1 MLPFPD
7 NFFFAP
13 TWDATAPPA
22 LTLQNGSLPVD
33 SSGNPIDPDFGGYNA
48 LQGFSPL
55 GPVMAYLPGLDLDA
69 SRLPRL
75 WSIPT
80 SAAAASSN
88 SVVLRADT
96 LEPVLHW
103 VELDHSGDDG
113 GTALYER
120 SLLLWPA
127 ARLEDATRYIVAF
140 RNLTDA
146 AGVPVAP
153 SDGFAALKYNRSTNN
168 VALEASR
175 GRFEAIFAALERAGW
190 ARRDVALAWDFTTNT
205 RADITGR
212 FIHMRDDAFS
222 RIAAGGGVK
231 YKVTR
236 VADAPAANTS
246 RRIFGSFSVPCYLPF
261 DAVPSLDSKLVLDP
275 ASGMPV
281 FQNFV
286 DFDFEVV
293 IPNSVAA
300 AGVPAKVLQYGHGLF
315 GDHGEVEENY
325 LATFAEEHGYVLAA
339 TDWIGLSEYDEPTVI
354 VCVGRRA
361 FPPPFCAQ
369 RAVQMPRS
377 GSEKPPLPQ
386 LTLFPRAPPP
396 PPPPG

>member
-1 MLPFPD
+1 MRSDPSYSCNILSNPADSCLLPFPSD
-7 NFFFAP
+7 FFFAP
-13 TWDATAPPA
+13 TWDASAPPS
-22 LTLQNGSLPVD
+22 LTLQNASLPTD
-33 SSGNPIDPDFGGYNA
+33 SSGNPIDPDFGGYNK
-48 LQGFSPL
+48 LEGFSPL

-75 WSIPT
+75 WSIPS
-80 SAAAASSN
+80 SATAASN

-96 LEPVLHW
+96 LAPVLHW

-127 ARLEDATRYIVAF
+127 ARLADGTRYIVAF
-140 RNLTDA
+140 RNLTDTD
-146 AGVPVAP
+146 GVPVAP

-168 VALEASR
+168 EALEASR
-175 GRFEAIFAALERAGW
+175 GRFEAIFAALEAAGW

-205 RADITGR
+205 REDITRR
-212 FIHMRDDAFS
+212 FMHMRDDAFS
-222 RIAAGGGVK
+222 RIAAGGGVQYK
-231 YKVTR
+231 ITKVT
-236 VADAPAANTS
+236 DAPAANTS

-261 DAVPSLDSKLVLDP
+261 DAIPSLDSRLELD
-275 ASGMPV
+275 AAGNPV
-281 FQNFV
+281 FQNMV

-300 AGVPAKVLQYGHGLF
+300 AGAPAKVLQYGHGLF

-354 VCVGRRA
+354 ACVPAVCPRPPPPLLPS
-361 FPPPFCAQ
+361 FFTSPPPFFQ
-369 RAVQMPRS
+369 PH
-377 GSEKPPLPQ
+377 
-386 LTLFPRAPPP
+386 
-396 PPPPG
+396 

>member
-22 LTLQNGSLPVD
+22 LTLQNGSLPID

-88 SVVLRADT
+88 SVMLRADT

-127 ARLEDATRYIVAF
+127 ARLADATRYIVAF

-153 SDGFAALKYNRSTNN
+153 SDTLDRVSQ
-168 VALEASR
+168 
-175 GRFEAIFAALERAGW
+175 
-190 ARRDVALAWDFTTNT
+190 LAD
-205 RADITGR
+205 
-212 FIHMRDDAFS
+212 
-222 RIAAGGGVK
+222 
-231 YKVTR
+231 
-236 VADAPAANTS
+236 
-246 RRIFGSFSVPCYLPF
+246 
-261 DAVPSLDSKLVLDP
+261 
-275 ASGMPV
+275 
-281 FQNFV
+281 
-286 DFDFEVV
+286 EVV
-293 IPNSVAA
+293 CLQ
-300 AGVPAKVLQYGHGLF
+300 VPAHFRSVGQFYRDF
-315 GDHGEVEENY
+315 PQVEE
-325 LATFAEEHGYVLAA
+325 EEV
-339 TDWIGLSEYDEPTVI
+339 IRILS
-354 VCVGRRA
+354 A
-361 FPPPFCAQ
+361 
-369 RAVQMPRS
+369 
-377 GSEKPPLPQ
+377 PQ
-386 LTLFPRAPPP
+386 
-396 PPPPG
+396 

>member
-1 MLPFPD
+1 
-7 NFFFAP
+7 
-13 TWDATAPPA
+13 
-22 LTLQNGSLPVD
+22 
-33 SSGNPIDPDFGGYNA
+33 
-48 LQGFSPL
+48 
-55 GPVMAYLPGLDLDA
+55 LDLDA

-75 WSIPT
+75 WSIPS
-80 SAAAASSN
+80 SATAASN

-96 LEPVLHW
+96 LAPVLHW

-127 ARLEDATRYIVAF
+127 ARLADGTRYIVAF
-140 RNLTDA
+140 RNLTDTD
-146 AGVPVAP
+146 GVPVAP

-168 VALEASR
+168 EALEASR
-175 GRFEAIFAALERAGW
+175 GRFEAIFAALEAAGW

-205 RADITGR
+205 REDITRR
-212 FIHMRDDAFS
+212 FMHMRDDAFS
-222 RIAAGGGVK
+222 RIAAGGGVQYK
-231 YKVTR
+231 ITKVT
-236 VADAPAANTS
+236 DAPAANTS

-261 DAVPSLDSKLVLDP
+261 DAIPSLDSRLELD
-275 ASGMPV
+275 AAGNPV
-281 FQNFV
+281 FQNMV

-300 AGVPAKVLQYGHGLF
+300 AGAPAKVLQYGHGLF

-354 VCVGRRA
+354 ACVPAVCPRPPPPLLPS
-361 FPPPFCAQ
+361 FFTSPPPFFQ
-369 RAVQMPRS
+369 PH
-377 GSEKPPLPQ
+377 
-386 LTLFPRAPPP
+386 
-396 PPPPG
+396 